1 MRVMVLGGAGMLGHK
16 VVQTLQD
23 RYELTCT
30 VRGPADRYAAI
41 PFLTGPHVLGGV
53 DASDFEALER
63 LVASRTPD
71 VLINCVGV
79 IKQRDAAK
87 AAIPSI
93 QINALLPHL
102 IAEWMGRHGG
112 RVLHFSTDCVF
123 NGKRGN
129 YREDDP
135 ADAEDL
141 YGKSKYL
148 GEVATPNA
156 LTLRTSIIG
165 RELSH
170 FASLL
175 EWFLSQQ
182 GSAIRGFKRVIYSG
196 LTTNYLAR
204 LVGQLIDDHPNLHGL
219 YQVASQPIS
228 KYDLLLGIRDAFDID
243 VEIAPE
249 EDTVSDRSLVGERF
263 VEATGLV
270 TPSWPDLMAELAA
283 DPTPYEDWR

>member
-1 MRVMVLGGAGMLGHK
+1 MKVMVLGGAGMLGHK
-16 VVQTLQD
+16 LVQTLQD
-23 RYELTCT
+23 RYDLTCT
-30 VRGPADRYAAI
+30 VRGPADRYAEI
-41 PFLTGPHVLGGV
+41 PFLSGPHVLGGV
-53 DASDFEALER
+53 DASDFAALEK
-63 LVASRTPD
+63 LVARLRPD

-87 AAIPSI
+87 SAIPSI
-93 QINALLPHL
+93 QINALLPHML
-102 IAEWMGRHGG
+102 AEWTGRHGG

-123 NGKRGN
+123 NGKQGS

-175 EWFLSQQ
+175 EWFLAQR
-182 GSAIRGFKRVIYSG
+182 GGAIRGFKHVIYSG
-196 LTTNYLAR
+196 LTTNYLAK
-204 LVGQLIDDHPNLHGL
+204 LVGQLIDDHPNLHGM
-219 YQVASQPIS
+219 YQVASDPIS
-228 KYDLLLGIRDAFDID
+228 KYDLLVGIRDAFGIE
-243 VEIAPE
+243 VKIAPE
-249 EDTVSDRSLVGERF
+249 ETTVSDRSLVGKRF

-270 TPSWPDLMAELAA
+270 TPAWPDLIAELAA